1 MPTASNSPT
10 DSAQPRKRF
19 ALTGRS
25 TIVDPRTQPVRRD
38 LAAIELA
45 DRVFAPHYA
54 ESVMR
59 SAIAASA
66 IRQSSRL
73 DSETLGALALGDAF
87 ELYELSS
94 EQGWG
99 RSVVSGVVG
108 FVDAAALGPHLGDND
123 TGEADAA

>member
-1 MPTASNSPT
+1 MSA
-10 DSAQPRKRF
+10 SAQPRKRF

-38 LAAIELA
+38 LAAIALA

-54 ESVMR
+54 EHVMR
-59 SAIAASA
+59 TAIAASA

-73 DSETLGALALGDAF
+73 DSEQLGQLAPGDVF
-87 ELYELSS
+87 ELYEISS

-99 RSVVSGVVG
+99 RSVASGVVG
-108 FVDAAALGPHLGDND
+108 FVDAAALGPYVGDND
-123 TGEADAA
+123 AGHADAA

>member
-1 MPTASNSPT
+1 
-10 DSAQPRKRF
+10 
-19 ALTGRS
+19 LTGRS

-59 SAIAASA
+59 SAVAASA
-66 IRQSSRL
+66 IRHSSRL
-73 DSETLGALALGDAF
+73 DSEKLGTLSPGDAF
-87 ELYELSS
+87 RLYELSS

-99 RSVVSGVVG
+99 QSVTSGTVG
-108 FVDAAALGPHLGDND
+108 FVDAAALGPYLGDND
-123 TGEADAA
+123 IGQADAA

>member
-1 MPTASNSPT
+1 M
-10 DSAQPRKRF
+10 QPRRRF

-54 ESVMR
+54 EHVMR
-59 SAIAASA
+59 SAIADSA

-73 DSETLGALALGDAF
+73 DSEKLGALAPGDAF

-99 RSVVSGVVG
+99 RSVASGAVG
-108 FVDAAALGPHLGDND
+108 FVDAAALGPHVGEND
-123 TGEADAA
+123 TGHADAA

>member
-1 MPTASNSPT
+1 M
-10 DSAQPRKRF
+10 
-19 ALTGRS
+19 TGRS

-59 SAIAASA
+59 SAVAASA
-66 IRQSSRL
+66 IRHSSRL
-73 DSETLGALALGDAF
+73 DSEKLGTLSPGDAF
-87 ELYELSS
+87 RLYELSS

-99 RSVVSGVVG
+99 QSVTSGTVG
-108 FVDAAALGPHLGDND
+108 FVDAAALGPYLGDND
-123 TGEADAA
+123 IGQADAA

>member
-1 MPTASNSPT
+1 MNTPENRRDAAP
-10 DSAQPRKRF
+10 PRKRF

-54 ESVMR
+54 RAVLR
-59 SAIAASA
+59 TAIAACA
-66 IRQSSRL
+66 IRPSSRL
-73 DSETLGALALGDAF
+73 DSEALGQMVAGDTF

-99 RSVVSGVVG
+99 RAAGCGIVG
-108 FVDAAALGPHLGDND
+108 FVDAAALGPHSGDH
-123 TGEADAA
+123 AHPQMDAA